1 MVVRQGAGGKLEEDM
16 IAHKRLRVRTIAIS
30 KRVAGGR
37 DFLRNDDGLLNKGFT
52 KDWGIA
58 QKNGR
63 NKRLLG

>member
-16 IAHKRLRVRTIAIS
+16 IAHKRLRVRTIATS
-30 KRVAGGR
+30 KWLAGGQ
-37 DFLRNDDGLLNKGFT
+37 DFLRNDEGLLSDGFT

-63 NKRLLG
+63 SRRLLG

>member
-16 IAHKRLRVRTIAIS
+16 IAHKSLRVRTIATS
-30 KRVAGGR
+30 KWPAGSQ

-58 QKNGR
+58 QKNCR
-63 NKRLLG
+63 NKRLMG